1 MNTWQN
7 TPNCFYLGDSRTVLM
22 TLWSILTERI
32 QHNKIL
38 CVPPHPTWFSI
49 ITSFSS
55 LRSSTAVDEADR
67 CLFMSH
73 FCVWE
78 HENDTDGV
86 TNLAFVLRRGIK
98 TSYLIAA
105 SRRGTDMLWRSS
117 LPPPEANRAVE
128 FPPVSASLSPLSCVW
143 GFLCWHPLCW
153 WACWVRPGLKLSE
166 LVLSDWIPPRLC
178 CSLCQSEQ
186 FDNMLLY
193 YQVWWFTSRSKCSAR
208 FCTQPPFR
216 EDFDLCVPLLWATEK
231 CLIKEEKPATN
242 INF

>member
-1 MNTWQN
+1 
-7 TPNCFYLGDSRTVLM
+7 M

-38 CVPPHPTWFSI
+38 CVTFPSSSYLILHHYILF
-49 ITSFSS
+49 ITAFIDCSWWNRS
-55 LRSSTAVDEADR
+55 LFVYVTFFAFR
-67 CLFMSH
+67 
-73 FCVWE
+73 E

-98 TSYLIAA
+98 TSYLMLA

-117 LPPPEANRAVE
+117 LPPPEANRAVD
-128 FPPVSASLSPLSCVW
+128 FPPVSASLSPLSGVW

-153 WACWVRPGLKLSE
+153 WARWVRPGLKLSE
-166 LVLSDWIPPRLC
+166 LVLSDWISPRLC

-193 YQVWWFTSRSKCSAR
+193 YRVWWFTSRSSAAPASAR
-208 FCTQPPFR
+208 SR
-216 EDFDLCVPLLWATEK
+216 RSERIFDLCVPFLWGTGK